1 MAGQDCNAAAA
12 VKEVTETTLRH
23 YTVSYAST
31 FPDYERIPLVAFKG
45 KWLDAAGF
53 ATGTPVDVRVMPGCL
68 VVTAREP
75 EPQGPE
81 LMQSLRKVCKFS
93 ARKQRQVQ
101 EFIEIVSGNR
111 ER

>member
-1 MAGQDCNAAAA
+1 MAGQDCNAVAAA
-12 VKEVTETTLRH
+12 KEVTETTLRH

-31 FPDYERIPLVAFKG
+31 FPDYERIPLLAFKG

-75 EPQGPE
+75 EPQEPE

-101 EFIEIVSGNR
+101 EFIEVISGKPIR
-111 ER
+111 